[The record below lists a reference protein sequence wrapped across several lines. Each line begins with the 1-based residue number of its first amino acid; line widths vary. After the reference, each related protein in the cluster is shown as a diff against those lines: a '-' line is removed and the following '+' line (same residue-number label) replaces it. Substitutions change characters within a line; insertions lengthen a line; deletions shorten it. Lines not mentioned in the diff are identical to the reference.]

1 MVLSASEMLWLKT
14 DSFVTTEPLV
24 VTQSSCFHCLLY
36 KGTQG
41 QCQDRH
47 GAAERS
53 VPTSSEAVQRVI
65 TGNDP
70 QSATHYAPCWGTLA
84 VLVSVLWTPRKF
96 SSSSS
101 FFFLQC
107 GHFDFEFAV
116 AAGQETQYLA
126 SILTGRLVQC
136 ISCNIHCALVK
147 RREVKC
153 YLDFHWV
160 ARPRRRTLTNGSD
173 VKDVF
178 PRCLLHSLYDQH
190 WQQHWG
196 RGALP
201 HNGPWSEIR
210 ALPRTSRL
218 LISNLRLRSYK
229 PVSFFQVNWLEPSCA
244 LENGHFKQIQ
254 MQSL

>member
-1 MVLSASEMLWLKT
+1 MELQKEAFRPVAKPYSGWSPVMT
-14 DSFVTTEPLV
+14 RNP
-24 VTQSSCFHCLLY
+24 
-36 KGTQG
+36 
-41 QCQDRH
+41 RH
-47 GAAERS
+47 TMHRVGA
-53 VPTSSEAVQRVI
+53 PW
-65 TGNDP
+65 
-70 QSATHYAPCWGTLA
+70 PCW
-84 VLVSVLWTPRKF
+84 LVFYGRRGNSLLLLL
-96 SSSSS
+96 